1 MNPPGRSGPHPIGLL
16 GLGVYLPE
24 RVMTN
29 DEWAEHVDTSD
40 EWIVSRTG
48 IRTRRIAGEEESTA
62 DLALAAAQAA
72 LADGALEPADIDE
85 IILATD
91 TPEVYIPDTAPYVQA
106 RLGVGHI
113 PCYDLA
119 GSGCAGFVL
128 ALDIARSRAISHGH
142 RVLVIGVELL
152 TRLMNW
158 EDRNTCVLFGDAAG
172 AAVVGPGPDAVE
184 IVAAVAGTD
193 GGKSDI
199 LGLEAGGTRLPFTV
213 ERARQG
219 LHKKVVMQGREVFRE
234 AVGRMCEASHQ
245 VLEKAGVSLDDVALV
260 IPHQA
265 NLRILNSVAKRLPV
279 PGERVFANVQ
289 QFGNTGSASIPLA
302 LWEAREQ
309 GRIEP
314 GDLVLLTAFGAGFHW
329 AAALLRFQAA
339 RGQLSMGLD
348 RRILYNDGA

>member
-1 MNPPGRSGPHPIGLL
+1 MNTPGTFGAHPIGLL

-29 DEWAEHVDTSD
+29 DEWAERVDTSD

-72 LADGALEPADIDE
+72 LADGALEPADINE

-91 TPEVYIPDTAPYVQA
+91 TPEVYIPDTSPYVQA
-106 RLGVGHI
+106 RLGVGHV

-128 ALDIARSRAISHGH
+128 ALDIARSRAVSHGH
-142 RVLVIGVELL
+142 R
-152 TRLMNW
+152 
-158 EDRNTCVLFGDAAG
+158 
-172 AAVVGPGPDAVE
+172 
-184 IVAAVAGTD
+184 AVAGTD
-193 GGKSDI
+193 GSKSDI
-199 LGLEAGGTRLPFTV
+199 LGLEAGGTRLPLTL

-219 LHKKVVMQGREVFRE
+219 LHRNVVMQGREVFRE
-234 AVGRMCEASHQ
+234 AVGRMCEASRQ

-260 IPHQA
+260 VPHQA
-265 NLRILNSVAKRLPV
+265 NLRILNAVAKRLPV
-279 PGERVFANVQ
+279 PGERVFVNVQ

-329 AAALLRFQAA
+329 AAALLRF
-339 RGQLSMGLD
+339 
-348 RRILYNDGA
+348 

>member
-1 MNPPGRSGPHPIGLL
+1 MSPPGTPGPHAVGLL
-16 GLGVYLPE
+16 GLGIHLPE

-29 DEWAEHVDTSD
+29 DEWAARIDTSD

-62 DLALAAAQAA
+62 DLALAAARAA
-72 LADGALEPADIDE
+72 LADGAFEPADIDE
-85 IILATD
+85 IVLATD
-91 TPEVYIPDTAPYVQA
+91 TPEVFIPDTSPYVQD

-172 AAVVGPGPDAVE
+172 AAVVGPGPGAVE
-184 IVAAVAGTD
+184 IVAATAGTD
-193 GGKSDI
+193 GSKSDI
-199 LGLEAGGTRLPFTV
+199 LGVEAGGTRVPITV
-213 ERARQG
+213 ERAQQG
-219 LHKKVVMQGREVFRE
+219 LHKHVVMQGREVFRE
-234 AVGRMCEASHQ
+234 AVSRMSQASQ
-245 VLEKAGVSLDDVALV
+245 EVLEKAGVSIDDVALI

-265 NLRILNSVAKRLPV
+265 NLRILNAVARRLQV
-279 PGERVFANVQ
+279 PEERVFINVHKY
-289 QFGNTGSASIPLA
+289 GNTGSASVPLA

-314 GDLVLLTAFGAGFHW
+314 GDMVLLTAFGAGFHW
-329 AAALLRFQAA
+329 AAMLLRF
-339 RGQLSMGLD
+339 
-348 RRILYNDGA
+348 